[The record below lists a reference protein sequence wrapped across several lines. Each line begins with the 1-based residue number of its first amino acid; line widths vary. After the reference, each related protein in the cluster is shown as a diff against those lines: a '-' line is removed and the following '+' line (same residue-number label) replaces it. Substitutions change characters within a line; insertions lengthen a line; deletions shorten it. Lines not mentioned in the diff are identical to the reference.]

1 MKNINDVVN
10 FPTSGI
16 YLFMEHM
23 KCIVNVVAQAEKI
36 KRASLK

>member
-1 MKNINDVVN
+1 MKNIKDVVN

-23 KCIVNVVAQAEKI
+23 KSIVNIVAQAEKM
-36 KRASLK
+36 KRA